1 MFELN
6 FNTAVVGCR
15 NGDRSLFGTVLF
27 WSADWPKAV
36 DSAESLRLIYT
47 RMPGMLRLAE
57 DLAKRWA
64 ANNLARR
71 VLLGQMDFF
80 IFRNRLI
87 RGVVSERGWDINDRY
102 KTDRYWAKS
111 EQKNS
116 FTFNCLINPK
126 NVLYENR
133 S

>member
-1 MFELN
+1 M
-6 FNTAVVGCR
+6 
-15 NGDRSLFGTVLF
+15 LF
-27 WSADWPKAV
+27 WSANWTKAV

-80 IFRNRLI
+80 IFGNRLM
-87 RGVVSERGWDINDRY
+87 
-102 KTDRYWAKS
+102 
-111 EQKNS
+111 
-116 FTFNCLINPK
+116 
-126 NVLYENR
+126 
-133 S
+133 